1 MQSIDYDPERQTHG
15 NMTAQQGDGNS
26 AGVTPGT
33 VIASAQAAGWIAVV
47 AEVVDGASLHHPEA
61 IYTLTGGGR

>member
-26 AGVTPGT
+26 ARVIPGT
-33 VIASAQAAGWIAVV
+33 VIASAQAAGGIAVV
-47 AEVVDGASLHHPEA
+47 AEAVNSASLHHPGA
-61 IYTLTGGGR
+61 AYTLTGGGR